1 MLDQKKHFHCIGIGG
16 IGVSALAE
24 LLSAAGYRVTG
35 SDIAASAN
43 TQRLEKLGIAV
54 AIGHRPENIAGADH
68 IIYSS
73 AINQNNPEFTAA
85 QSQQLVMWSRGQ
97 ALAQFV
103 DGAYEGIAI
112 AGTHGKT
119 TTTSLVAHV
128 LSFAG
133 LDPSY
138 AIGGILNNKNSPVQL
153 GKSPYFVAEVDESD
167 ASFLYMHPSY
177 AIVTNIDAD
186 HLETYQGEFSELKQS
201 FLRFI
206 NGVRASGQP
215 GQPGQLGRAY
225 LCVDDPVIAE
235 LLPQVTCDYLS
246 YGFSEHAQLR
256 ALNYKQV
263 GLVSEFDIQIATD
276 GEDKKSYYSLRL
288 NMPGWHNVQNALAA
302 IAIGRQL
309 GISMALICDAL
320 ASFPGVGR
328 RFHGHGQ
335 MRLRAGQALILEDY
349 GHHPREIS
357 ATLKAARQVWPERRI
372 VLVFQPHR
380 YSRTR
385 DLYPEFIEV
394 LTQADQLYLLDI
406 YGAGEAPLAN
416 INSLGI
422 LHAVADAAK
431 KAPVYVPDMA
441 LLPAMLREELCDQ
454 DVVILQG
461 AGNIGS
467 VAKLLM

>member
-24 LLSAAGYRVTG
+24 LLSAAGHRVTG

-43 TQRLEKLGIAV
+43 TQRLEALGIAV

-85 QSQQLVMWSRGQ
+85 KSQQLAMWSRGE

-103 DGAYEGIAI
+103 DEAFEGIAI

-128 LSFAG
+128 LSYAG

-167 ASFLYMHPSY
+167 ASFLYMHPHY

-206 NGVRASGQP
+206 HGVRGAQV
-215 GQPGQLGRAY
+215 Y
-225 LCVDDPVIAE
+225 LCVDDPIIRE
-235 LLPQVTCDYLS
+235 ILPQVTCSYLT
-246 YGFSEHAQLR
+246 YGFNEEAQLR

-263 GLVSEFDIQIATD
+263 GLVSEFDIHINQ
-276 GEDKKSYYSLRL
+276 SRYSMRL

-309 GISMALICDAL
+309 GISMELIHDAL
-320 ASFPGVGR
+320 ACFPGVGR

-385 DLYPEFIEV
+385 DLYAEFIEV
-394 LTQADQLYLLDI
+394 LAQADQLYLLDI
-406 YGAGEAPLAN
+406 YSAGESPLAN
-416 INSLGI
+416 INSLSI

>member
-43 TQRLEKLGIAV
+43 TQRLETLGIPV

-85 QSQQLVMWSRGQ
+85 KSQQLAMWSRGE
-97 ALAQFV
+97 ALAHFV
-103 DGAYEGIAI
+103 DEAFEGIAI

-119 TTTSLVAHV
+119 TTTSLIAHV
-128 LSFAG
+128 LSYAG

-167 ASFLYMHPSY
+167 ASFLYMHPQY

-186 HLETYQGEFSELKQS
+186 HLETYQGEFSELKHS

-206 NGVRASGQP
+206 NGVRATGQ
-215 GQPGQLGRAY
+215 AY
-225 LCVDDPVIAE
+225 LCVDDPVVRDI
-235 LLPQVTCDYLS
+235 LPQVTCPYFS
-246 YGFSEHAQLR
+246 YGFSEEAQLR

-263 GLVSEFDIQIATD
+263 GLVSEFDIEIKNAQ
-276 GEDKKSYYSLRL
+276 YSLRL

-302 IAIGRQL
+302 IAIGCQL
-309 GISMALICDAL
+309 GLSIALIREAL

-385 DLYPEFIEV
+385 DLYPEFIDV
-394 LTQADQLYLLDI
+394 LTQADKLYLLDI
-406 YGAGEAPLAN
+406 YSAGEMPLAN

-441 LLPAMLREELCDQ
+441 LLPAMLHEELYDQ